1 MKNKVVLVTGGSRG
15 IGKAIVSLLKKE
27 GYSVLSPTRDKLNL
41 FDNSS
46 IEKYIKQNKD
56 IKIDIIINN
65 AGINHPQWIDEMTD
79 DNIKNTIQINLE
91 APIRLI
97 RGFVTNMKKNKWGR
111 IINMSSAFGI
121 VARGKQTLYSST
133 KHGIN
138 GLTKALALELAE
150 YNILVNSVCPGFAAT
165 EMVLRNPPEK
175 VKMIEKDIPL
185 GRLVKP
191 IEIARLVKFLISED
205 NTYITGSNIII
216 DGGFTSK

>member
-1 MKNKVVLVTGGSRG
+1 MKNKVVLITGGSRG

-27 GYSVLSPTRDKLNL
+27 GYSVLSPTRDDLNL

-46 IEKYIKQNKD
+46 IDRYIKKNSNK
-56 IKIDIIINN
+56 KIDIIINN
-65 AGINHPQWIDEMTD
+65 AGINHPQWIEDMSDE
-79 DNIKNTIQINLE
+79 NIKNTIQINLE

-150 YNILVNSVCPGFAAT
+150 NNILVNSICPGFAAT

>member
-46 IEKYIKQNKD
+46 IEEYIKQNKD
-56 IKIDIIINN
+56 RKIDIIINN
-65 AGINHPQWIDEMTD
+65 AGINHPQWIDEMSD